1 MASAAQRSALALLQ
15 PLEASG
21 VGDFAALALA
31 SLRADGGG
39 GPKAHAAAAR
49 RLGCTGA
56 EVEAAV
62 AALAALFISAARAAT
77 PPPLLA
83 QRAAAAL
90 GFAAGPAAAEAL
102 RSAYEAA
109 LPELRAALAAGAPPL
124 GDAFTDLRWRL
135 DVRVR
140 PACDCCRRAY
150 VAQRSACMA
159 FQAAAARRAR
169 RCWSVTWRRCGASQP
184 QPTPHSGPPTGR
196 TRAGCDD
203 SSSSSH
209 AQRTPPC
216 T

>member
-1 MASAAQRSALALLQ
+1 MEAPLLASAAQRSALALLQ

-21 VGDFAALALA
+21 VGDFASLALA

-49 RLGCTGA
+49 RLGCTGS

-83 QRAAAAL
+83 QRAAAL
-90 GFAAGPAAAEAL
+90 GFAAGPAAEAL
-102 RSAYEAA
+102 RAAYEAA

-140 PACDCCRRAY
+140 PARCSCKRDCMPH
-150 VAQRSACMA
+150 RSACMA
-159 FQAAAARRAR
+159 SRLASCPTSRFPLLVTLSLASRAQTLSPPFACSLRAARRGR
-169 RCWSVTWRRCGASQP
+169 RLRPATCCSW
-184 QPTPHSGPPTGR
+184 
-196 TRAGCDD
+196 
-203 SSSSSH
+203 
-209 AQRTPPC
+209 
-216 T
+216 

>member
-1 MASAAQRSALALLQ
+1 MEAPLLASAAQRSALALLQ

-21 VGDFAALALA
+21 VGDFASLALA

-77 PPPLLA
+77 PPPFLA
-83 QRAAAAL
+83 QRAAAL

-109 LPELRAALAAGAPPL
+109 LPQLRAALAAGAPPL
-124 GDAFTDLRWRL
+124 GDAFTDLCWRL

-140 PACDCCRRAY
+140 PARD
-150 VAQRSACMA
+150 
-159 FQAAAARRAR
+159 
-169 RCWSVTWRRCGASQP
+169 
-184 QPTPHSGPPTGR
+184 
-196 TRAGCDD
+196 
-203 SSSSSH
+203 
-209 AQRTPPC
+209 
-216 T
+216 

>member
-1 MASAAQRSALALLQ
+1 MEAPLLASVAQRSALALLQ

-21 VGDFAALALA
+21 VGDFASLALA

-159 FQAAAARRAR
+159 FQAVLRCMLASLPLASRAQTLSAACSLSLRAVLRGRRLRPAT
-169 RCWSVTWRRCGASQP
+169 CCSW
-184 QPTPHSGPPTGR
+184 
-196 TRAGCDD
+196 
-203 SSSSSH
+203 
-209 AQRTPPC
+209 
-216 T
+216 